1 MFNRPAYFFSEAV
14 TTPAPDRTD
23 VPPIGRTRA
32 RNSNTER
39 PFVPPSGQSL
49 RARACEGVA
58 GLMISVVHRPE
69 SPQSASAIRVLALLT
84 LTWALI
90 GPTAGVAEA
99 DACAYASAGPD
110 GAQAVAVAGSPT
122 WPTFPPCPKPEPPS
136 PPPPTPTPPE
146 PPCTPTPP
154 PDPTPTPTQKPPKP
168 TPTPTPEP
176 PPPPPP
182 PPAPAPQP
190 AAPRPRPTP
199 PPTPAP
205 TPDPTPTPTRKP
217 PPRPAPAPSATP
229 VTYPAYHHAKAP
241 DRPTHSTTSP
251 VIYVL
256 LITAPAVVAVAA
268 LRPR

>member
-14 TTPAPDRTD
+14 TTPASGRTD
-23 VPPIGRTRA
+23 VPPAGRTST
-32 RNSNTER
+32 RNSNIER
-39 PFVPPSGQSL
+39 PFVPPSDQSL
-49 RARACEGVA
+49 RARAWGSAA

-69 SPQSASAIRVLALLT
+69 SPQAASAIRVLALLT

-99 DACAYASAGPD
+99 DACAYASVGPN
-110 GAQAVAVAGSPT
+110 GAEAVAVAGSPT
-122 WPTFPPCPKPEPPS
+122 WPTFPPCPKPEPP
-136 PPPPTPTPPE
+136 PPPTPTPPE
-146 PPCTPTPP
+146 PPCTPTPT

-168 TPTPTPEP
+168 KPTPPPEP
-176 PPPPPP
+176 PAPPPP

-199 PPTPAP
+199 PPAPTPTPAP
-205 TPDPTPTPTRKP
+205 TPAPTRKP
-217 PPRPAPAPSATP
+217 PPRPAPGPSAGP